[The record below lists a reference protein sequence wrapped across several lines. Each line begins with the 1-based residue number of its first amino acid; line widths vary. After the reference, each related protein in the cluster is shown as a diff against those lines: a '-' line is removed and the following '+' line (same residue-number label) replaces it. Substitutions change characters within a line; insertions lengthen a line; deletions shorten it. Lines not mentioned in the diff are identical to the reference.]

1 MGKAPQVSRATLV
14 RAYFAA
20 MQRMLASESRHRA
33 RRAKRTAERIASKL
47 AEQDRPRYWWSE

>member
-1 MGKAPQVSRATLV
+1 MSRAMLV

-20 MQRMLASESRHRA
+20 IKRTLSERNPRL
-33 RRAKRTAERIASKL
+33 AKRALRLAKRISGKL